1 MNQVKTKYEA
11 FQEKQIE
18 VLMSVIDELDDKSF
32 IRDFNALVKEKRDE
46 VGETLSLP
54 YGDEDKE
61 IFLKFESTRHA
72 LCDYRF

>member
-1 MNQVKTKYEA
+1 
-11 FQEKQIE
+11 
-18 VLMSVIDELDDKSF
+18 MSVIDELDDKSF

-61 IFLKFESTRHA
+61 TFLKFESTRHA
-72 LCDYRF
+72 LCDYRFYNSIIAMLRKC